1 LPAAAL
7 ETGVIAKVNGTF
19 VAPRGPVW
27 TRGRHATLFR
37 DEVTGEAR

>member
-19 VAPRGPVW
+19 G
-27 TRGRHATLFR
+27 ATPFR
-37 DEVTGEAR
+37 DGVTGEAR